1 MVENPSVENWQNM
14 YQGFFFCLNEENVVF
29 IMIILQVGYVLSL
42 QKREKMRPVDSGTN
56 NLKLSQK

>member
-1 MVENPSVENWQNM
+1 M
-14 YQGFFFCLNEENVVF
+14 YISGGFFCLNEENLVF
-29 IMIILQVGYVLSL
+29 IILQVGYVLSL